1 MTTLIFT
8 AESSAAEINAAIRQA
23 DDGPLTVLLGAGTY
37 DLDEPIRIFRSDVT
51 VTGAGVGETILKASA
66 IGDGNA
72 QGIIVLGRGETE
84 VSTLRSSTVADG
96 TTKIVLNDATGI
108 SAGMVIKIEQDN
120 DDAYFTETGNTH
132 LDAAEKNELGQHLR
146 QMLAEVVA
154 VDGDTVTLRSKTPYA
169 FTGSDAN
176 GATVARVS
184 IPELLSGVELSG
196 FTVTSDLPGTP
207 DKNKFVNVY
216 EEFSQQGSQAA
227 LEISGVRGLKLH
239 DVSTLNVASTAF
251 DFSNMYGAEI
261 DSLEARGAYNK
272 GPEGNGYAFHLRTA
286 FNNTLT
292 NLTDQDMR
300 HGVLFASFSAEHY
313 NTIQVTSTNRDINFH
328 GSADSGNTIV
338 VDRSV
343 LEFPSADEVKKAVQ
357 TGNRNIHPN
366 STVEANDVT
375 FKYLIG
381 SYSED
386 IVHGHASG
394 SKLYGK
400 ERDDDLRGG
409 AGKDLLDGGVD
420 DDVLSGGAGSDTFIY
435 RRDYGLDT
443 ILDFTSGKAGD
454 TLDLSKAG
462 VTSRGALAAKQ
473 VGGDTIISF
482 GGGHA
487 LTLKGISK
495 TEYAEMNIQ
504 FGSATTKGVSVLA
517 WGSDVGFTG
526 TSGNDT
532 FSLRPGNFGENTRP
546 DILAMTGDDTL
557 RIVSGSSFE
566 SALGGKMRGID
577 VLDVSEAPRR
587 PTAKLDKAFAKQ
599 ADDQYIVV
607 EYGEKGVFLDTG
619 DIRDWDLV
627 RVKGEG
633 QVLLGSGGGYVR
645 AAGASAIDV
654 KGNSKHDEILGGR
667 GADRLDGG
675 RASDLL
681 KGGSG
686 NDAFVF
692 TTSNGSTS
700 ADVIDDF
707 SRKKGNNDRF
717 EVDNAV
723 WQGMKEGWISAK
735 QFKLV
740 SAPKLWEG
748 VDKDDRVLYDRKN
761 GDVWFDRDGSGDK
774 YGRVKLAEVDDGTY
788 LTYDD
793 FLII

>member
-1 MTTLIFT
+1 MTTLTFT
-8 AESSAAEINAAIRQA
+8 AESSAAEINAAIRA
-23 DDGPLTVLLGAGTY
+23 ADGPLTILLAAGTY
-37 DLDEPIRIFRSDVT
+37 DLEEPIRILRSDVT
-51 VTGAGVGETILKASA
+51 VTGAGVGATILKASA

-72 QGIIVLGRGETE
+72 QAIVVHGGGGTE
-84 VSTLRSSTVADG
+84 VTTLRSSTVADG
-96 TTKIVLNDATGI
+96 TTEIVLNSAAGI
-108 SAGMVIKIEQDN
+108 TAGMVIKIEQDN
-120 DDAYFTETGNTH
+120 DDAYFIETGNTH
-132 LDAAEKNELGQHLR
+132 LDAAEKNELGQQLR

-154 VDGDTVTLRSKTPYA
+154 VDGDTVTLKSKTPYA

-176 GATVARVS
+176 GATVTRVS
-184 IPELLSGVELSG
+184 IPDLLAGVELSG

-207 DKNKFVNVY
+207 DKNRFVNVY
-216 EEFSQQGSQAA
+216 EEFSQQGTQAA
-227 LEISGVRGLKLH
+227 LEISGVRGLVLH

-261 DSLEARGAYNK
+261 DSLEAKGAFNK
-272 GPEGNGYAFHLRTA
+272 GAGGNGYAFHLRTA

-300 HGVLFASFSAEHY
+300 HGVLFASFSAEHH
-313 NTIQVTSTNRDINFH
+313 NTIEVTSTNRDINFH

-343 LEFPSADEVKKAVQ
+343 LEFSSAGEVKKAVQ

-366 STVEANDVT
+366 STVDANDVT

-386 IVHGHASG
+386 IAHGHASG

-400 ERDDDLRGG
+400 ERDDELHGG

-420 DDVLSGGAGSDTFIY
+420 DDILSGGAGADTFVY

-443 ILDFTSGKAGD
+443 ILDFTSGKGGD
-454 TLDLSKAG
+454 TLDLSGAG
-462 VTSRGALAAKQ
+462 VASRGALAAKH
-473 VGGDTIISF
+473 VGGDTVISF

-495 TEYAEMNIQ
+495 SEYAAMNIT
-504 FGSATTKGVSVLA
+504 FGPATKKGVSVLA
-517 WGSDVGFTG
+517 RGSDVGFTG

-532 FSLRPGNFGENTRP
+532 FSLRPGNFGEGARP
-546 DILAMTGDDTL
+546 DILALKGEDTL
-557 RIVSGSSFE
+557 RIVAGSNFDSG
-566 SALGGKMRGID
+566 LGGKLRGID

-587 PTAKLDKAFAKQ
+587 PTAKLDKAFTKQ
-599 ADDQYIVV
+599 ADKQYVVV

-619 DIRDWDLV
+619 DIRDWDMV
-627 RVKGEG
+627 RVRGEG
-633 QVLLGSGGGYVR
+633 QVLLGSKGGFVR
-645 AAGASAIDV
+645 AAGAAAIDV
-654 KGNSKHDEILGGR
+654 KGNSKHDEILGGK
-667 GADRLDGG
+667 GDDRLDGG

-681 KGGSG
+681 KGGG
-686 NDAFVF
+686 GDDAFVF
-692 TTSNGSTS
+692 STSNGSS
-700 ADVIDDF
+700 AADVIDDF
-707 SRKKGNNDRF
+707 SRKKGNDDWF
-717 EVDNAV
+717 EIDNAI
-723 WQGMKEGWISAK
+723 WQGMKQGWIPAK

-761 GDVWFDRDGSGDK
+761 GDIWFDRDGSSVK

-788 LTYDD
+788 LSHDD